1 MGAKDMQTLWSYL
14 PANRVRKGWMLVV
27 EIDEMRTVGIII
39 RAPSLECVINEINLI
54 VFLAKFH
61 MINKAQHNGH
71 ILQV

>member
-1 MGAKDMQTLWSYL
+1 
-14 PANRVRKGWMLVV
+14 MLVV

>member
-1 MGAKDMQTLWSYL
+1 
-14 PANRVRKGWMLVV
+14 MLLV

-39 RAPSLECVINEINLI
+39 RASSLECEINEINLI
-54 VFLAKFH
+54 VFLAQYQ